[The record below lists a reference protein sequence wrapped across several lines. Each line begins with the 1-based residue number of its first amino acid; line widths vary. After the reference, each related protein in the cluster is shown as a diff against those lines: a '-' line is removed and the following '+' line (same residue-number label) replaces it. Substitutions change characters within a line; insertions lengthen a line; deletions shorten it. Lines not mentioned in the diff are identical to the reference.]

1 MSGPGF
7 GGTYDYLARAS
18 FSKPEIEKAHEI
30 ELLENG
36 KPKVLLFFYFL
47 QVIACKIVFSFH

>member
-36 KPKVLLFFYFL
+36 KPKVLLFL
-47 QVIACKIVFSFH
+47 SHLPITACKIK